1 MAFAQ
6 TSRTVLTGSDG
17 NVAFAALGAGQKPQG
32 RFSSFNL
39 NLNQV
44 INNVSKFSTTGDV
57 WQEFVGGAKSAT
69 WGTTSSMSFGAATVN
84 PFGGAVTAGAG
95 SLDILPQGGCTA
107 TFTFITDG
115 LITNQTACNVVWTVI
130 VQGIGTG
137 VDATGGSYATYGG
150 VCTGAPT
157 TIAWD
162 EA

>member
-6 TSRTVLTGSDG
+6 TTRTILTGSDG
-17 NVAFAALGAGQKPQG
+17 NVSFAALGGGYVPQG

-44 INNVSKFSTTGDV
+44 INNVTKFAATGDV

-69 WGTTSSMSFGAATVN
+69 WGTTSSMYFATAASN
-84 PFGGAVTAGAG
+84 PFGTSTVIDVLPSGGA
-95 SLDILPQGGCTA
+95 TA
-107 TFTFITDG
+107 TFTFITAG
-115 LITNQTACNVVWTVI
+115 TITGATACNVVWPVI
-130 VQGIGTG
+130 CQGIGTG
-137 VDATGGSYATYGG
+137 VDATGGAYTTYGG